1 MNIGDVIVKKNLFD
15 KYGGVTT
22 IKLILEKFYKILLS
36 RMWAKKMFINVD
48 MEKLLLHQI
57 QFVSFAMGKPESEF
71 DDERLRKGHA
81 GLKITEEQYEETI
94 DILVKVLTDFRVKF
108 ADIKL
113 IGNAIESKK
122 HLIVNVPVTKSL
134 DKKKVR
140 KLNEQEQYNK
150 TKLV

>member
-1 MNIGDVIVKKNLFD
+1 MKENLFD

-22 IKLILEKFYKILLS
+22 IKLILENFYKILLS
-36 RMWAKKMFINVD
+36 RVWAKKMFVNVD

-81 GLKITEEQYEETI
+81 GLKITEDQYDETI
-94 DILVKVLTDFRVKF
+94 GILVKILTDFKVKF
-108 ADIKL
+108 SDIKL

-122 HLIVNVPVTKSL
+122 HLIVNVPVIKSV
-134 DKKKVR
+134 DKKKEKR
-140 KLNEQEQYNK
+140 LTEQEQYNK
-150 TKLV
+150 TKFV